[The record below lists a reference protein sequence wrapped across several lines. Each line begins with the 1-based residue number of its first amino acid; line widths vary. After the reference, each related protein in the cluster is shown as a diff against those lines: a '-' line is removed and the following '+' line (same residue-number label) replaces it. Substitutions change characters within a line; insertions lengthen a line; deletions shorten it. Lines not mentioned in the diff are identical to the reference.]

1 MFNPINYITDND
13 FKIIYTNN
21 TLDIVNYEKINY
33 MEDTKISL
41 STKKENIVIAGK
53 DLRVKKLLDDEIMVV
68 GNFITIEF
76 KS

>member
-1 MFNPINYITDND
+1 MFNPINYIIDND

-41 STKKENIVIAGK
+41 STKRQNIVITGK
-53 DLRVKKLLDDEIMVV
+53 DLRVTKLLDDEIMVV
-68 GNFITIEF
+68 GIFTTIEF
-76 KS
+76 KN